1 MARQLRHH
9 HAGGWYHITS
19 RGMGRQAIY
28 ADDADR
34 VHFLDLLVEAV
45 GRYGL
50 VLHAY
55 VLMDNHYHLL
65 IESPAGNVSRAM
77 QWLNLSHAAWF
88 NARHGRSGPLFQ
100 ARFGSVPVEDGGAW
114 AEQCG
119 MYIHLNPVRVAALG
133 LSKADRAASRE
144 GLPDDTPEAVLRLRL
159 AVLRT
164 YRWSSYRAYA
174 GYASAQEWLACATLL
189 TSAGGVRAE
198 YRRQAEG
205 AVAHSV
211 REGAGARLSGA
222 LAIGGTEFVRR
233 VRAGVLG
240 RPSPGSN
247 ARAWRR
253 LLPFGEITR
262 AVAGVRSP
270 AGADASVRRRD
281 NGRGRDIALWLG
293 RRHCALT
300 LAELGEHTGMSAHA
314 VSKAISRMSHL
325 LVKERS
331 LQYAIRKIEAEIRRF
346 DDDVSKV

>member
-9 HAGGWYHITS
+9 QAGGWYHITS

-34 VHFLDLLVEAV
+34 AHFVGLLAEAA

-100 ARFGSVPVEDGGAW
+100 ARFGSVPVEGEGAW
-114 AEQCG
+114 APQCG
-119 MYIHLNPVRVAALG
+119 VYIHLNPVRVGALG

-144 GLPDDTPEAVLRLRL
+144 GRPDDTPEAVLRHRL
-159 AVLRT
+159 AVLRG

-174 GYASAQEWLACATLL
+174 GYASAPEWLTCATLL
-189 TSAGGVRAE
+189 ARAGGGKAE
-198 YRRQAEG
+198 YRRCAEG
-205 AVAHSV
+205 ALAQGV

-222 LAIGGTEFVRR
+222 LAIGGAEFVRR

-240 RPSPGSN
+240 WTSSGSN

-253 LLPFGEITR
+253 LLPFEEVAR
-262 AVAGVRSP
+262 AVARVRGP
-270 AGADASVRRRD
+270 AEPDTAGRRGG
-281 NGRGRDIALWLG
+281 GRVRDIALLLG
-293 RRHCALT
+293 RRHCGLT
-300 LAELGEHTGMSAHA
+300 LAELGAHTGMTPHA
-314 VSKAISRMSHL
+314 VSKAISRMGARL
-325 LVKERS
+325 GKDRP
-331 LQYAIRKIEAEIRRF
+331 LQHSVRKIEAEIRRIN
-346 DDDVSKV
+346 DHLSSV